1 MTFPAGVCAME
12 TCDVC
17 GGPAVVHE
25 TLVEGDRVTRRHLC
39 RGHGRPL
46 WRDTADV
53 EIRLKTTPQAALNEL
68 RRLPDRSR

>member
-1 MTFPAGVCAME
+1 ME

-25 TLVEGDRVTRRHLC
+25 PLVEGGRVTRRHLC

-46 WRDTADV
+46 WRGAAADV
-53 EIRLKTTPQAALNEL
+53 ERRLRGVPQAALEEL
-68 RRLPDRSR
+68 RRLLDRSR